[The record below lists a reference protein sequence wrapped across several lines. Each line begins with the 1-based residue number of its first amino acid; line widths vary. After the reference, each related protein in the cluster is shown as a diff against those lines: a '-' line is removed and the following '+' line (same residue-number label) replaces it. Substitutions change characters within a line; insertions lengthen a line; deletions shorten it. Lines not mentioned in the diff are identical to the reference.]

1 MKKQSYAIAGLA
13 LLILN
18 LAVLPAQSAAQPE
31 PQSQGDLEILVPA
44 GTVIPI
50 ALSSYLNSKST
61 QVGDIFY
68 ADTLYPIWIQQR
80 LVIPKGSTIRGTI
93 TAVTRP
99 GFLRG
104 KGKLAI
110 RIDDVLLPNGIKRNL
125 IAAFKGI
132 HGPGEE
138 KLDRQSESV
147 EAGGAQKTD
156 TGQVVATA
164 GQGAIIG
171 AVVRGGSGAAIGA
184 GVGAASGL
192 ATVLLSRS
200 RDLVLDPGT
209 QFDLELQQPL
219 RFTLGE
225 IDFTPGQIEGARRTP
240 VPQRPRNQQESGRF
254 PGGRVGGLGL
264 PW

>member
-1 MKKQSYAIAGLA
+1 MKMKSLVVAGFA

-18 LAVLPAQSAAQPE
+18 LAGLPAQSRAQPE
-31 PQSQGDLEILVPA
+31 PQSQNDLEILVPA

-61 QVGDIFY
+61 QVGDTFY

-80 LVIPKGSTIRGTI
+80 LVIPKGSTIRGTV

-99 GFLRG
+99 GFIRG
-104 KGKLAI
+104 KGRLAI
-110 RIDDVLLPNGIKRNL
+110 RIDDILLPNGIKRDL
-125 IAAFKGI
+125 VAAFKGI

-147 EAGGAQKTD
+147 EAGGEQKTD
-156 TGQVVATA
+156 TGQIVASTS
-164 GQGAIIG
+164 QGAIIG
-171 AVVRGGSGAAIGA
+171 AVVRGGSGAAVGA
-184 GVGAASGL
+184 GVGAATGL
-192 ATVLLSRS
+192 ATVMLTRS
-200 RDLVLDPGT
+200 RDLRLDPGT

-219 RFTLGE
+219 RFTLSE
-225 IDFTPGQIEGARRTP
+225 IDFTAAQIEGAGRTP
-240 VPQRPRNQQESGRF
+240 APRVRNQGESSRIPAGRL
-254 PGGRVGGLGL
+254 GRIGL

>member
-1 MKKQSYAIAGLA
+1 MKKQSFIVAGLA

-18 LAVLPAQSAAQPE
+18 LAGLPAQSGAQPE
-31 PQSQGDLEILVPA
+31 PQSQSDLEILVPA

-61 QVGDIFY
+61 QVGDTFY
-68 ADTLYPIWIQQR
+68 ADTIYPIWIQQR
-80 LVIPKGSTIRGTI
+80 LVLPKGSTIRGTV

-99 GFLRG
+99 GFIRG
-104 KGKLAI
+104 KGRLAI
-110 RIDDVLLPNGIKRNL
+110 RIDDVLLPNGVKRDL
-125 IAAFKGI
+125 VAAFKGI

-156 TGQVVATA
+156 AGQVVATTS
-164 GQGAIIG
+164 QGAIVG
-171 AVVRGGSGAAIGA
+171 AIVDGGSGAAIGA
-184 GVGAASGL
+184 GSGAAVGL
-192 ATVLLSRS
+192 ATVMLSRS

-219 RFTLGE
+219 RFMPAE
-225 IDFTPGQIEGARRTP
+225 IDFT
-240 VPQRPRNQQESGRF
+240 
-254 PGGRVGGLGL
+254 
-264 PW
+264 

>member
-1 MKKQSYAIAGLA
+1 MKKQSFIVAGLA
-13 LLILN
+13 ILILS
-18 LAVLPAQSAAQPE
+18 LAGLPMQCGAQSE
-31 PQSQGDLEILVPA
+31 PQIQSDLEMLVPA

-61 QVGDIFY
+61 QVGDTFY

-80 LVIPKGSTIRGTI
+80 LVIPKGSMIRGTV
-93 TAVTRP
+93 TAVKRP
-99 GFLRG
+99 GFIRG
-104 KGKLAI
+104 KGQLAI
-110 RIDDVLLPNGIKRNL
+110 RIDDILLPNGIKRDL
-125 IAAFKGI
+125 VAAFKGI

-156 TGQVVATA
+156 TGQVVATTS
-164 GQGAIIG
+164 QGAIIG
-171 AVVRGGSGAAIGA
+171 AVVDGGRGAAVGA
-184 GVGAASGL
+184 GAGAVAGL
-192 ATVLLSRS
+192 VTVMLSRS
-200 RDLVLDPGT
+200 RDLVLNPGT

-225 IDFTPGQIEGARRTP
+225 IDFTAAQIEGA
-240 VPQRPRNQQESGRF
+240 QRAPAPRIRNQGESNRVPAGRI
-254 PGGRVGGLGL
+254 GRLGW